1 MCLIA
6 LLEFDASD
14 GFRIKVTFVHKQL
27 HALHSYRNAINAEN
41 RPPVQ
46 QQLQIRSPMWHHFT
60 SHRVTGEHAAL

>member
-46 QQLQIRSPMWHHFT
+46 QQLQIRSPVKT
-60 SHRVTGEHAAL
+60 KRES